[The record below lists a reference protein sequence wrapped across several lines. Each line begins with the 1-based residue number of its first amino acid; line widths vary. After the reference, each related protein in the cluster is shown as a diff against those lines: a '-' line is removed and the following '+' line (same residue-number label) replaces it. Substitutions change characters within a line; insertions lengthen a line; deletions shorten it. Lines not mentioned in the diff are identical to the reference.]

1 MMSNNHAEPRLS
13 TYLHA
18 RAGAKGIPISGTFEL
33 TPRCNLSCR
42 MCYVRMTPAE
52 QAAVGRELTTR
63 EWLDIA
69 ESAREAGM
77 LFLLITG
84 GEPLIRS
91 DFREL
96 FCKLK
101 AMGLMISIN
110 TNASLIDDDW
120 LEFFAK
126 EPPFRFNIS
135 LYGAHNEAYE
145 RLCGAPRGSNVG
157 DRVKHNIRALKE
169 MGVGVKLN
177 LSLTPYNRADM
188 GEIFAIAEELGVPI
202 QAATYMFPPLRRDA
216 ENIGGGDRFTPAE
229 EAECAMEWDRLR
241 FNSETLAARCAA
253 IVRGCELPDDAECG
267 SSPDRGMR
275 CRAGRSSFWINWR
288 GDLTPCG
295 MMNEPKVSLLDTDF
309 MSAWTRI
316 RSATAEIVT
325 PAECAACR
333 YRNSCHVCA
342 AACVCETGRSD
353 RKPEHICRAVER
365 TVELAVKELQK
376 NKSEVE
382 NEDQKEFG

>member
-1 MMSNNHAEPRLS
+1 MKNDPVEPRLS

-18 RAGAKGIPISGTFEL
+18 RAGASGTPISGTFEL

-69 ESAREAGM
+69 EAARARGM

-101 AMGLMISIN
+101 AMGFMISIN

-120 LEFFAK
+120 LEFFRR

-135 LYGAHNEAYE
+135 LYGAHNEAYM
-145 RLCGAPRGSNVG
+145 RLCGAPVG
-157 DRVKHNIRALKE
+157 ERVKHNIRALKE
-169 MGVGVKLN
+169 MGIGVKLN
-177 LSLTPYNRADM
+177 LSLTPYNRSEL
-188 GEIFAIAEELGVPI
+188 GEIYALAEELGVPL
-202 QAATYMFPPLRRDA
+202 QAATYMFPPLRRDVDC
-216 ENIGGGDRFTPAE
+216 IGGGDRFTPEE
-229 EAECAMEWDRLR
+229 EAECSLEWDRLR
-241 FNSETLAARCAA
+241 FDAETFRARAEA
-253 IVRGCELPDDAECG
+253 MLRGCELPDDSECG
-267 SSPDRGMR
+267 ASPDRGMR

-288 GDLTPCG
+288 GDMTPCG
-295 MMNEPKVSLLDTDF
+295 MMNEPSVSLLETDF
-309 MSAWTRI
+309 SAAWDSI
-316 RSATAEIVT
+316 RAATAAIVT

-353 RKPEHICRAVER
+353 KRPLHICRAVER
-365 TVELAVKELQK
+365 TVELAARELELEKEKKKGTGDLK
-376 NKSEVE
+376 
-382 NEDQKEFG
+382 